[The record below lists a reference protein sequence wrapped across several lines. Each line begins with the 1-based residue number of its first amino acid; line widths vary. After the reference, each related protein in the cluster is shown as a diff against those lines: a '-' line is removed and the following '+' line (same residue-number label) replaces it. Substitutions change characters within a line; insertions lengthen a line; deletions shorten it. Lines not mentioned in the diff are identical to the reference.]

1 VKFGPAIMTT
11 EEDAARDC
19 AAALPGQWVRVRGAD
34 GTVRT
39 GRLVLV
45 DQLGAVIA
53 FGADATGRRFAAV
66 RRAVRAVAV
75 RPVSPAPVL
84 VPVLP
89 APAVAALPAP
99 APVLPVLP
107 VLVPAPAVLVPV
119 AALVAAAADQDGADA
134 VRAAGTVSGAGSVL
148 PVPSA
153 GSRILRAAGSILRA
167 AADAVRSI
175 SARIL
180 RAARGD
186 PPAFR
191 A

>member
-19 AAALPGQWVRVRGAD
+19 AAALPGQWVRVRGTD

-45 DQLGAVIA
+45 DELGAVIA
-53 FGADATGRRFAAV
+53 FGRDSTGRRFAAV

-84 VPVLP
+84 VPVLVP

-99 APVLPVLP
+99 APVLPVL
-107 VLVPAPAVLVPV
+107 VPAPAVLVSV

>member
-1 VKFGPAIMTT
+1 VAASEDVNVKFGPAIMTT

-19 AAALPGQWVRVRGAD
+19 AAALPGQWVRVRGTD

-45 DQLGAVIA
+45 DELGAVIA
-53 FGADATGRRFAAV
+53 FGRDSTGRRFAAV

-84 VPVLP
+84 VPVL
-89 APAVAALPAP
+89 
-99 APVLPVLP
+99 
-107 VLVPAPAVLVPV
+107 VPAPAVLVSV